1 MNTYV
6 KVILLTASVFI
17 LTACNLFHREELQDG
32 QTDEISN
39 NDTITILAIGI
50 DTRGEEKS
58 RSDAILVTQYNRQTK
73 SMKIASIMRD
83 SYVKIPSYSK
93 GYNKLNLAYYLG
105 GKELLVQTIQEN
117 FNIAIDHVVEIDF
130 EGFTYVVDAIA
141 PEGIEVDVPKEMI
154 ADMDM
159 KVQPG
164 KNSLHGEDL
173 LKYVRFR
180 HDSNYDF
187 GRVKRQQEV
196 LLKLK
201 DELTNE
207 LSFKQLAGLPK
218 VIEGAMQYVKSD
230 LSVSQTLSLAS
241 MVALNS
247 IDEVETITI
256 PLENSYVNKRY
267 DHAGEVL
274 QLDFE
279 QNIEALNGFFT
290 FPKAV
295 SN

>member
-1 MNTYV
+1 MSSFV
-6 KVILLTASVFI
+6 KVLLFTVSVFI
-17 LTACNLFHREELQDG
+17 LASCSLFNREEVHDG
-32 QTDEISN
+32 QTDELSN
-39 NDTITILAIGI
+39 KDTVTILAIGI
-50 DTRGEEKS
+50 DTRGEEQS
-58 RSDAILVTQYNRQTK
+58 RSDAILVSQYNRETN
-73 SMKIASIMRD
+73 SIKIASLMRD
-83 SYVKIPSYSK
+83 IYVQIPTYSK
-93 GYNKLNLAYYLG
+93 GYNKLNTAYYLG
-105 GKELLVQTIQEN
+105 GKDLLVKTIQEN
-117 FNIAIDHVVEIDF
+117 FNLAIDHVVEIDF

-164 KNSLHGEDL
+164 KNNLHGEAL

-180 HDSNYDF
+180 HDSQYDF

-201 DELTNE
+201 DEVTSE

-218 VIEGAMQYVKSD
+218 VIEGAKQYVTSD
-230 LSVSQTLSLAS
+230 LSVSQMLSLAS
-241 MVALNS
+241 SVVLNP

-267 DHAGEVL
+267 EHAGEVL
-274 QLDFE
+274 ELDFTE
-279 QNIEALNGFFT
+279 NIEALSGFFNI
-290 FPKAV
+290 PKAV